1 MRLND
6 RSYGTLPPRP
16 GNNRVLRE
24 LTLSLTGLYGAKACV
39 TDASAHLES
48 FYLIYGGDAGIT
60 PSRGHRFVEVDLVRS
75 SGAPTLASCY
85 LVEVLHAAYNC
96 STEKL
101 IVENVH
107 QFIVLAVVAAQEADA
122 LLDTSSEPLL
132 RVPLEAIL
140 SDIPAPTPLLCDVR
154 AHQLTVPGTVTAP
167 STDAVQRLPLP
178 PCLIPSS
185 AICATTQ
192 SRHATNRWPLWP
204 SLHSA
209 PVELLS
215 PNDKELISARVS

>member
-1 MRLND
+1 M
-6 RSYGTLPPRP
+6 
-16 GNNRVLRE
+16 
-24 LTLSLTGLYGAKACV
+24 
-39 TDASAHLES
+39 
-48 FYLIYGGDAGIT
+48 
-60 PSRGHRFVEVDLVRS
+60 
-75 SGAPTLASCY
+75 
-85 LVEVLHAAYNC
+85 LHATDNFFM
-96 STEKL
+96 EEQ
-101 IVENVH
+101 IVENGR
-107 QFIVLAVVAAQEADA
+107 QFIPLAGVANLEAGA
-122 LLDTSSEPLL
+122 LLGTSSDPLL

-140 SDIPAPTPLLCDVR
+140 FDIPAPTPLLCDVR